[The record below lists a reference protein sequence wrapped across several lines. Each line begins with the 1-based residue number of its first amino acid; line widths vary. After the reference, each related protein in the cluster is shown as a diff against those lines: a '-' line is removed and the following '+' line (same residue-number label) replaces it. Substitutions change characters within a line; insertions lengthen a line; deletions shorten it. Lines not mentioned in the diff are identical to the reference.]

1 MGNRMKRS
9 WNETERTESK
19 DRKDSPHLPV
29 FPVEIVLILIEYLDN
44 YKIRRQVS
52 NIKSI
57 PYYCSKSTQ
66 PGFSQTVVNVHILTK
81 KKENCIKRWAG
92 HYPGLSNWRSDT
104 YIPDKWGLTGTN
116 NFRQKINLRAP
127 TSQFSK
133 LTAATA
139 QKRHKNVLQQ
149 NLNFVSKEL
158 VLAKS
163 CQNNS
168 FWS

>member
-81 KKENCIKRWAG
+81 KKENCIKR
-92 HYPGLSNWRSDT
+92 
-104 YIPDKWGLTGTN
+104 
-116 NFRQKINLRAP
+116 
-127 TSQFSK
+127 
-133 LTAATA
+133 
-139 QKRHKNVLQQ
+139 
-149 NLNFVSKEL
+149 
-158 VLAKS
+158 
-163 CQNNS
+163 
-168 FWS
+168 